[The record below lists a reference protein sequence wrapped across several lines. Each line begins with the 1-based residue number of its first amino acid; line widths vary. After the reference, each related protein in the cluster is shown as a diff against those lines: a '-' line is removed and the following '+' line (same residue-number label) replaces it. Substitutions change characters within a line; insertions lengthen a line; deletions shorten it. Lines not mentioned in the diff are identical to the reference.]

1 MELGVFSL
9 TDIAPEPDG
18 GPAPSV
24 SRRMDEIVGY
34 GVLADRLGLD
44 VYGVGEHHTHQ
55 FAVSSPAVTLAA
67 VAQATQRVRL
77 ISAATVLTT
86 LDPVRV
92 YQDFATLD
100 LLSHGRAEV
109 VAGRSAFAEPFALFG
124 VDPADLDRTYAEKLD
139 LLLRLRDS
147 GTVTWSGS
155 TRPGLR
161 DAEISPRAFVDRL
174 PVWVAVGGTPSSAQ
188 RAGRLGLPMM
198 LGLIGGTIDHARRL
212 VDIYR
217 MSGAQAG
224 HAPEDLR
231 VGITSHFYAGAD
243 PVVARHEIYPYYHQY
258 LSPRTNRGRGWEV
271 SRGQMDAL
279 SARGGALMVGG
290 PEELA
295 EKILDLQTVLGV
307 DRFVGQVDFGG
318 MPRAM
323 VEDSLTRLATEI
335 APAVRGSASTSAG
348 APR

>member
-9 TDIAPEPDG
+9 TDIAADPNG
-18 GPAPSV
+18 GPTPSV
-24 SRRMDEIVGY
+24 ARRMDEIVGY
-34 GVLADRLGLD
+34 GALADRLGLD

-67 VAQATQRVRL
+67 VAQATDRVRL
-77 ISAATVLTT
+77 ISTATVLTT

-92 YQDFATLD
+92 HQDFATLD

-155 TRPGLR
+155 TRPPLR
-161 DAEISPRAFVDRL
+161 DAEISPRAFADPL
-174 PVWVAVGGTPSSAQ
+174 PVWVAVGGTPTSAQ

-198 LGLIGGTIDHARRL
+198 LGLIGGTVDHARRL
-212 VDIYR
+212 VDVYR
-217 MSGAQAG
+217 ASGAQAG
-224 HAPEDLR
+224 HAPERLR

-243 PVVARHEIYPYYHQY
+243 PVVARHDVYPYYHQY
-258 LSPRTNRGRGWEV
+258 LSPRTNGGRGWEV

-279 SARGGALMVGG
+279 SERGGALMVGG

-295 EKILDLQTVLGV
+295 GKILDLQTVLGV
-307 DRFVGQVDFGG
+307 DRFLGQIDFGG

-323 VEDSLTRLATEI
+323 VEDSLARLATDI
-335 APAVRGSASTSAG
+335 APVVRAAAG
-348 APR
+348 TGALR